1 MVKFLPAA
9 NPHFPELFKPGY
21 IGRMRLKNRIVMAP
35 MATQFASDTG
45 AVTPR
50 LVDHYRR
57 RAAGGAGLITVEYTC
72 VDYPLGKGSTSQLAL
87 HDDKLLPGH
96 SDLVDAV
103 HRAGARISIQLHHA
117 GGATNRRCT
126 EGLEPVAPAPIPSRS
141 VEDQPRIL
149 SLSEIEE
156 LVEMFARAVERARR
170 AGYDAVELHGTHG
183 YLISQFMSPY
193 VNSRTDAYGGSL
205 ANRMRF
211 PLDVIR
217 RARQLVGDEFPLTMR
232 ISGQEFVPGGRSIE
246 ESKAVAA
253 ILETAGIAALH
264 VSAGVD
270 TDPEWMVDPIYHPQG
285 SKVHLAAE
293 IKKAVA
299 IPVIA
304 VGVIREPAF
313 AESVLREGDA
323 DFVAI
328 GRGLL
333 VDPDWPLKAA
343 GGRGDEI
350 RRCFSCN
357 YCTGFRDNVGLSLRC
372 VMNPEVGDPGWL
384 PALSRKPAKRK
395 KILVV
400 GGGPAGMEAARA
412 AAIRGHEVLL
422 CEKGHT
428 LGGQLLIG
436 CRAPGK
442 EKIEWLLDDLKRQ
455 LGKTQVEIRV
465 DTAVSLATIGEI
477 APDVLILAT
486 GGSPSRPDIP
496 GVDSPSV
503 ITAWAA
509 LGATTAFNNQRVLVV
524 GGDSTG
530 CEAALALARLGNE
543 VALIEQRS
551 ALALDMESTTRSSL
565 LKQIRSQPGLVVHTG
580 ERVAEILPRGV
591 RIISS
596 VHDEPRMM
604 EADMVVLAVGVTPVR
619 ELEELVVG
627 NGRPPEVYA
636 IGDCSQ
642 PANIAAALSDGR
654 SIGTL
659 V

>member
-1 MVKFLPAA
+1 MEVLPAA
-9 NPHFPELFKPGY
+9 NAHFPELFKPGY
-21 IGRMRLKNRIVMAP
+21 IGRLRLKNRIVMAP

-57 RAAGGAGLITVEYTC
+57 RAVGGVGLVTVEYTC
-72 VDYPLGKGSTSQLAL
+72 VDYPQGKGSTSQLSL
-87 HDDKLLPGH
+87 HDDKLLAGH

-103 HRAGARISIQLHHA
+103 HRAGAKISIQLHHA

-126 EGLEPVAPAPIPSRS
+126 EGLEAVGPAPIPSRS

-149 SLSEIEE
+149 TLPEIEE
-156 LVEMFARAVERARR
+156 LVEKFARAVERARR

-193 VNSRTDAYGGSL
+193 INSRTDAFGGSL

-211 PLDVIR
+211 PLEVIA
-217 RARQLVGDEFPLTMR
+217 RAKQLVGSEYPLTMR
-232 ISGQEFVPGGRSIE
+232 ISGQEFVLGGRSIE
-246 ESKAVAA
+246 ESKTVAS
-253 ILETAGIAALH
+253 ILESAGIAALH

-285 SKVHLAAE
+285 SKVQLAAE

-313 AESVLREGDA
+313 AERVLREGDA

-333 VDPDWPLKAA
+333 VDPDWPLRAAEGKA
-343 GGRGDEI
+343 DEI

-357 YCTGFRDNVGLSLRC
+357 YCTGFRDSVGLSLRC

-384 PALSRKPAKRK
+384 PALSLMPARRK
-395 KILVV
+395 KVLVV
-400 GGGPAGMEAARA
+400 GGGPAGMEAARV
-412 AAIRGHEVLL
+412 AAIRGHDVLL
-422 CEKGHT
+422 CEKAHT

-442 EKIEWLLDDLKRQ
+442 EKIEWLLDDLKVQ
-455 LGKTQVEIRV
+455 LDKTHVETRV
-465 DTAVSLATIGEI
+465 DTTVSLTTIRAL

-486 GGSPSRPDIP
+486 GGRPSRPDIP

-503 ITAWAA
+503 TTAWAV
-509 LGATTAFNNQRVLVV
+509 LGATAAVNDQRVVVV

-543 VALIEQRS
+543 VTLIEQRS
-551 ALALDMESTTRSSL
+551 ALVLDMEPATRSSL
-565 LKQIRSQPGLVVHTG
+565 LKQIASEPGLAVHTG
-580 ERVAEILPRGV
+580 ERAVEVLARGV
-591 RIISS
+591 RVISS
-596 VHDEPRMM
+596 VHDEPRML
-604 EADMVVLAVGVTPVR
+604 EADLVVLAIGVTPVR
-619 ELEELVVG
+619 ELEELAASE
-627 NGRPPEVYA
+627 GRPPEVYT

-659 V
+659 I